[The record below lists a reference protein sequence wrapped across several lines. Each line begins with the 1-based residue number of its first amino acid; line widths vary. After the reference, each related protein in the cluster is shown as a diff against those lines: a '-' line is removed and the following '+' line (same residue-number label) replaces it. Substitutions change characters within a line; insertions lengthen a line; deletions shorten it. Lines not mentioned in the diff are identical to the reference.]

1 MLRQKSLPLE
11 TVSGSFGC
19 SFTRFSCLTVVSSV
33 STAPRLL
40 RFPQEALATNL
51 HFSHKIRRPRQACSI
66 MKRLERRVLSQAPGN
81 PLARFWSCRQYYCQ
95 YEAHYRENTP
105 CCCSDLQ
112 STTPF
117 AEHYTY
123 NIAVKLPDELWFMLC
138 GPEIMPA
145 YQTHL
150 QLQLTIYGSHF
161 TAPSERA
168 GSVRIPVVIK
178 ITLITTTTQTSI
190 HSLSGREYLRF

>member
-66 MKRLERRVLSQAPGN
+66 MKRLERRVLGRAPGN
-81 PLARFWSCRQYYCQ
+81 PLARFWSCRQYY
-95 YEAHYRENTP
+95 EARYCENTP

-117 AEHYTY
+117 AEHYLCIIPV
-123 NIAVKLPDELWFMLC
+123 NCLIIPELCFMLLRTDYF
-138 GPEIMPA
+138 GNYAGIVDA
-145 YQTHL
+145 SLGTSVK
-150 QLQLTIYGSHF
+150 G
-161 TAPSERA
+161 RA
-168 GSVRIPVVIK
+168 HISWVN
-178 ITLITTTTQTSI
+178 S
-190 HSLSGREYLRF
+190 